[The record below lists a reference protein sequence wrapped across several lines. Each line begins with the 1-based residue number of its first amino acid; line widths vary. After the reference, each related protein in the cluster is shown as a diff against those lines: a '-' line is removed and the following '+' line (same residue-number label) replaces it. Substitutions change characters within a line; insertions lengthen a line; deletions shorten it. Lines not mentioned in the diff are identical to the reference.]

1 MTYWFYSLSWT
12 DQLTILLS
20 LQLLQNEDR
29 SRILDPEIFSLMI
42 KRAKEQKILYR
53 LWDRIRESSG
63 NFGGAVVSHNPF
75 LM

>member
-12 DQLTILLS
+12 DQLKILLS

-29 SRILDPEIFSLMI
+29 SRILDPGIFSLMI
-42 KRAKEQKILYR
+42 ERAKDQKILYR
-53 LWDRIRESSG
+53 LWDMIRESSG
-63 NFGGAVVSHNPF
+63 GFGGAVVSQNPF